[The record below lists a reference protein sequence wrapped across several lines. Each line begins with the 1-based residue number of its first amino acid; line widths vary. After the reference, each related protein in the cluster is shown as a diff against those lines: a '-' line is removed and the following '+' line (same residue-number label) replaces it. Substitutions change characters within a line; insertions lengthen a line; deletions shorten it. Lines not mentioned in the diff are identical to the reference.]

1 VQWKRLAGAAR
12 PRFPP
17 GVGRV
22 YLQEPF
28 ILSGVDDQQPDI
40 HHRKELFT
48 SRNPLDPASVAYQLL
63 RFALASRHP
72 EPRMFRQPDQLKGS
86 YDAVIIGA
94 GGHGLAAAYYLARD
108 HGITDVAVLEK
119 GYIGGGNT
127 GRNTT
132 IIRSN
137 YLTPEGVAFY
147 DESVRLWQDLA
158 TDFDLNIFYSTRGH
172 FTLAHTDSAVRT
184 MRWRAEVNKHLGVN
198 SELVG
203 PEAVKAAC
211 PQIDL
216 SCGGHAPILGAL
228 FHAPGA
234 IARHDAVAWG
244 YGRGADR
251 RGVEIHQKTEVLGID
266 VEGGKVRGVRTSRG
280 YVSTPKVL
288 SATAGSTPRITA
300 MVGLRTPL
308 YVHPLQAM
316 VTEPMKPWLDPILVS
331 GSLHV
336 YVSQSARGEL
346 VMGASLDPYEL
357 HSTRSTLDFTEGLA
371 THMLDMFPFLSH
383 ARVNR
388 QWAGMADMTPDFA
401 PIMGRTP
408 VEGFYLDAGWGT
420 WGFKATP
427 VCGKTMSYTVANDR
441 DHDLIRGFG
450 LSRFERYELTGEKGA
465 ASVGH

>member
-1 VQWKRLAGAAR
+1 M
-12 PRFPP
+12 
-17 GVGRV
+17 
-22 YLQEPF
+22 
-28 ILSGVDDQQPDI
+28 
-40 HHRKELFT
+40 
-48 SRNPLDPASVAYQLL
+48 PLRLL
-63 RFALASRHP
+63 RFALAHRYP
-72 EPRMFRQPDQLKGS
+72 EPRMFGIHAALKPT

-108 HGITDVAVLEK
+108 HRLRNVAVLER

-158 TDFDLNIFYSTRGH
+158 ADFDLNLFYSTRGH

-184 MRWRAEVNKHLGVN
+184 MRWRAEVNKHLGVD

-203 PEAVKAAC
+203 PEDVSKAC
-211 PQIDL
+211 PHIDL

-228 FHAPGA
+228 YHAPGA

-266 VEGGKVRGVRTSRG
+266 IEGGRVKGVRTNRG
-280 YVSTPKVL
+280 HIATPKVL
-288 SATAGSTPRITA
+288 CAVAGSTPRIA
-300 MVGLRTPL
+300 EMVGIRTPI
-308 YVHPLQAM
+308 YIHPLQAM
-316 VTEPMKPWLDPILVS
+316 VTEPMKPWLDPIFVS
-331 GSLHV
+331 GSLHI

-357 HSTRSTLDFTEGLA
+357 HSTRSTLDFVEDLA
-371 THMLDMFPFLSH
+371 AHMLDMFPFLSH
-383 ARVNR
+383 AKVNR

-401 PIMGRTP
+401 PIMGKTP
-408 VEGFYLDAGWGT
+408 VQGFYIDSGWGT

-427 VCGKTMSYTVANDR
+427 VCGKTMAYTMANDR
-441 DHDLIRGFG
+441 DHELIKGFR
-450 LSRFERYELTGEKGA
+450 LSRFAEYELTGEKGA
-465 ASVGH
+465 ASVGN

>member
-1 VQWKRLAGAAR
+1 M
-12 PRFPP
+12 
-17 GVGRV
+17 
-22 YLQEPF
+22 
-28 ILSGVDDQQPDI
+28 
-40 HHRKELFT
+40 T
-48 SRNPLDPASVAYQLL
+48 N
-63 RFALASRHP
+63 
-72 EPRMFRQPDQLKGS
+72 
-86 YDAVIIGA
+86 
-94 GGHGLAAAYYLARD
+94 
-108 HGITDVAVLEK
+108 VAVLEK
-119 GYIGGGNT
+119 GYLGGGNT

-147 DESVRLWQDLA
+147 DESVRLYQDLA
-158 TDFDLNIFYSTRGH
+158 TDFDLNLFYSTRGH

-203 PEAVKAAC
+203 PELIQRLC

-216 SCGGHAPILGAL
+216 TCNGHAPILGAL
-228 FHAPGA
+228 YHAPGA

-251 RGVEIHQKTEVLGID
+251 RGVEIHQQTEVTGI
-266 VEGGKVRGVRTSRG
+266 ELRGGKVVGVQTTRGAIA
-280 YVSTPKVL
+280 TPKVL
-288 SATAGSTPRITA
+288 CAVAGYTPR
-300 MVGLRTPL
+300 MLDLVGLRSPI

-316 VTEPMKPWLDPILVS
+316 VSEPMKPWLDQIFVS

-346 VMGASLDPYEL
+346 VMGASLDPYEVQN
-357 HSTRSTLDFTEGLA
+357 TRSTLDFVEGLSA
-371 THMLDMFPFLSH
+371 HILDMFPFLST
-383 ARVNR
+383 AKVNR
-388 QWAGMADMTPDFA
+388 QWAGLADMTPDFA
-401 PIMGRTP
+401 PIMGKTP

-427 VCGKTMSYTVANDR
+427 VCGKTMSYTLAKDE
-441 DHDLIRGFG
+441 DHPLIRAFS
-450 LSRFERYELTGEKGA
+450 LARFARYELTGEKGA